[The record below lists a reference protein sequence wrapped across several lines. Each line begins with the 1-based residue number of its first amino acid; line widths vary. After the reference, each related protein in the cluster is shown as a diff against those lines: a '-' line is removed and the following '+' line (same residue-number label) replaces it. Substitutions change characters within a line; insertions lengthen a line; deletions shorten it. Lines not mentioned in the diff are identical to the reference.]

1 MLLVF
6 FINWKTIKASY
17 KRERRVQENLSV
29 RGSALFLFAL
39 RRMQI
44 SPFSD
49 IFLFTKRR
57 GYDSILGKEKMTAFF
72 ADYFFLPIYQILMEE
87 TTMKMIFQVEDK
99 PKFGALVVFAIQ
111 QLLAIMAATLV
122 VPIIVGNGMSSA
134 AALFGAGVGTLVYV
148 LFTAKKSPVFLGSS
162 FAFIGSMSAAFAGAV
177 SVQAGYAG
185 LIIGAVCAGLVYV
198 VIAAIVKVVGVK
210 WINKLM
216 PAVVIGPTVAII
228 GLSLAGNAVGDL
240 TSGGVK
246 VDGVSVAYPILA
258 LLGGLVTLTVTMLCS
273 TFGKK
278 TARLIP
284 FIFGI
289 LAGYAFCLVFTLI
302 GMATGNDGLKL
313 LNFAYFTDLVAD
325 GVTLKTFLSIP
336 DFTFLTAAKGLDGV
350 SASYVLT
357 VAVAYVPVAFVVFAE
372 HIADHKNIS
381 SIIERDLLENPGL
394 HRTLL
399 GDGVGSMVGAF
410 FGGCPNTTYGE
421 SVACVAI
428 TKNASVA
435 TIIAAAVGAI
445 LISFISPFIAFVN
458 SIPSCVMGG
467 VCMALYGFIAVSGL
481 KMIQDVDLNK
491 NKNLFVVSVILI
503 AGIGGLTLTFG
514 AVTITSVA
522 CALILGILANLLLKN
537 APEEE

>member
-17 KRERRVQENLSV
+17 KRERRVQETLSV

-313 LNFAYFTDLVAD
+313 LNFAYCTDLVAD